1 MKLRMRFEEKAAKN
15 TQSVRSGTRFD
26 SPLYSL
32 LWHTLASEALLT
44 RRNGLKSGA
53 EEEKWYYWQA

>member
-1 MKLRMRFEEKAAKN
+1 MKLRMRFEENAAKN

-32 LWHTLASEALLT
+32 LWHTLANNEYLL
-44 RRNGLKSGA
+44 NVC
-53 EEEKWYYWQA
+53 